1 MDCTVHGILQVRM
14 LEWVAVPFSRD
25 LPSPEIEPRSP
36 ALQADSLPAE
46 APGKPKYT
54 EWVAYPFSSRSS
66 WSRNQ
71 TGASC
76 IAGGFFT
83 SWATRESYIGV
94 YHSVILWKD
103 ERKFFKNIWKKT
115 NQPLLMAPLLLVF
128 LSDLLSY
135 RIILSEHVWLNP
147 GYQEMMLLQAKI
159 VDFKC
164 GLLSSAEIKYLL

>member
-36 ALQADSLPAE
+36 ALQADSLTAE
-46 APGKPKYT
+46 PPGKPKNT
-54 EWVAYPFSSRSS
+54 EWVAYPLSNGSS
-66 WSRNQ
+66 WSRNR

-76 IAGGFFT
+76 IAGRFFT
-83 SWATRESYIGV
+83 SWGIPHRSISQCC
-94 YHSVILWKD
+94 SVKGWEEIFQKYL
-103 ERKFFKNIWKKT
+103 EKT
-115 NQPLLMAPLLLVF
+115 NQPLLMAPLLLGRL
-128 LSDLLSY
+128 LSDLLNY

-147 GYQEMMLLQAKI
+147 GYQETMLLQAKI

-164 GLLSSAEIKYLL
+164 DLLSSAEIKYLL